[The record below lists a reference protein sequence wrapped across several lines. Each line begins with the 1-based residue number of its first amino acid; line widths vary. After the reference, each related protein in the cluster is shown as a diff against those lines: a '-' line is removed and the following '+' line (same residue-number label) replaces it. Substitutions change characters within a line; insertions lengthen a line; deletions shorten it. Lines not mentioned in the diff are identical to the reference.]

1 MRWGGRAPPITGLGV
16 GQAEKSPELT
26 IPSRNDGGTVRGM
39 LPAALEE
46 SASTAGPS
54 KARKRIGIGILGVLL
69 AAGIASCGGT
79 RQDANEPSG
88 DFPVQIVSADFPSRQ
103 QLAQNT
109 NLRLAVAN
117 SGDKTIPN
125 LAITIFTASNEN
137 PGADETTT
145 GTTGTGTT
153 STTNDLPT
161 VQGSFSVRSAQQGLA
176 IPFRPV
182 WILETGY
189 PKLEGETASAGAEA
203 AQTDTYAFGAL
214 APHQTKSIVWNVTA
228 VQGGTYTVHY
238 RVAAGLEGK
247 AKAITAN
254 GSIPEGEFVV
264 RISTAPPQ
272 TRVNDSGQVVPIKP
286 SDIVGQSG
294 NAGQKS
300 KPGGSGTSTSP

>member
-1 MRWGGRAPPITGLGV
+1 
-16 GQAEKSPELT
+16 
-26 IPSRNDGGTVRGM
+26 M

-109 NLRLAVAN
+109 NLTLAVAN

-145 GTTGTGTT
+145 TGTTGTGTT

-161 VQGSFSVRSAQQGLA
+161 VQGSFSVRSPQQGLA

-214 APHQTKSIVWNVTA
+214 PPHQTKSIVWNVTA

-247 AKAITAN
+247 AKALTAN

>member
-1 MRWGGRAPPITGLGV
+1 
-16 GQAEKSPELT
+16 
-26 IPSRNDGGTVRGM
+26 M

-109 NLRLAVAN
+109 NLTLAVAN

-145 GTTGTGTT
+145 TETGTT
-153 STTNDLPT
+153 STTTDLPT

-203 AQTDTYAFGAL
+203 AQTNTYAFGAL
-214 APHQTKSIVWNVTA
+214 EPHQTKSIVWNVTA

-247 AKAITAN
+247 AKAVTAN

-286 SDIVGQSG
+286 SDVVGQPG
-294 NAGQKS
+294 NAAQKS
-300 KPGGSGTSTSP
+300 EPGGSGTSTSP

>member
-1 MRWGGRAPPITGLGV
+1 
-16 GQAEKSPELT
+16 
-26 IPSRNDGGTVRGM
+26 M
-39 LPAALEE
+39 LAAALEE

-247 AKAITAN
+247 ANAVTAN

-286 SDIVGQSG
+286 SDMIGQAG
-294 NAGQKS
+294 NSAQKS
-300 KPGGSGTSTSP
+300 KPGGSGTATSP